1 MPRKIIKKSFT
12 LLLLAIVCAFAPL
25 SSAQAAWTEVI
36 DNYIIYEHP
45 DITIHPETIS
55 VSKKSVNQYDAV
67 KISVKVTKDNDTPIK
82 VWFYMSEPEESN
94 HFGAVQGTKEG
105 DYYYIYVTA
114 NYPGEYRLQ
123 EIVATDQYAG
133 GKAIAGFPLSES
145 TYEGGIYD
153 PANMDRATFSV
164 VGKSSYGNFTGMV
177 IDNGAWRYVENGTVD
192 YNYTGMANN
201 EYGWWYFRNGQL
213 DWNYT
218 GMACNE
224 YGWWY
229 FRNGQLDWNYTGM
242 ACNEYGWWYYR
253 NGNLDWNY
261 TGMACNEYGWW
272 YYQNGR
278 LNWNYTGMAC
288 NEYGWWYYQNG
299 RLDWNYTGMACNEYG
314 WWYYQNGRLNW
325 NYTGLGYNEYGAWL
339 YNNGSIDWD
348 YTGEWY
354 GYNVVNGHVQ

>member
-278 LNWNYTGMAC
+278 LNWNYTG
-288 NEYGWWYYQNG
+288 
-299 RLDWNYTGMACNEYG
+299 
-314 WWYYQNGRLNW
+314 
-325 NYTGLGYNEYGAWL
+325 LGYNEYGAWL